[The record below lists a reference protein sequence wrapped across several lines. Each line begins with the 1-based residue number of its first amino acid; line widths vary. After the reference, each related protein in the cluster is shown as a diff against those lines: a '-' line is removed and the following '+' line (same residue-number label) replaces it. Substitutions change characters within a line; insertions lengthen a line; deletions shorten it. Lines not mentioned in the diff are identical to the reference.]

1 MIETSLN
8 TVQQQSKR
16 PDSSFSTTSESN
28 NKRRKLIPTTASSSP
43 LSSTTTSLPGVGG
56 GTIKLNN
63 LMNGLKRSSNIV
75 GQPQLLRHCM
85 QIAAR
90 IYGGDID
97 EAIKTVKD
105 RIPSNI
111 DPVEYEY
118 VSYMDPSSSSS
129 TGTGEENAKD
139 DEESNKIISLFFGD
153 KNAMKELVSI
163 EGK

>member
-1 MIETSLN
+1 MIESSLN
-8 TVQQQSKR
+8 TIQQQSKR
-16 PDSSFSTTSESN
+16 PDPSSSTTSELN
-28 NKRRKLIPTTASSSP
+28 NKRRKLIPTTATS
-43 LSSTTTSLPGVGG
+43 SSTTTTVPLGG
-56 GTIKLNN
+56 GTMKLNN

-90 IYGGDID
+90 IHGGDID

-105 RIPSNI
+105 RKPTDI
-111 DPVEYEY
+111 DPTEYEY
-118 VSYMDPSSSSS
+118 VSYMDPSSSAIAIR
-129 TGTGEENAKD
+129 EENIKD

-153 KNAMKELVSI
+153 KNAMKELISI